1 VIVHVS
7 DIHFG
12 EEDKRAVEAAARF
25 VDEHRP
31 RLVIAT
37 GDLTAIGSRREMKAA
52 FDWLR
57 ALPSPTLA
65 VPGNHDTPYF
75 GIWSRLVDPFGR
87 FRRSCA
93 DVGADAV
100 VDDHLAVAPV
110 NTARGVQWRVNWA
123 LGVVSRAQTAIAA
136 HTLSEAAESAL
147 KIVATHHPLVWPADA
162 PIAGSTR
169 GGAGAFATLMRAGAD
184 MFVSGHLHR
193 TDVRPLALAGRT
205 AVSVSAGTLST
216 RYRGEPCSFIVI
228 RRPRL
233 EHVEIEQIHIVGPRA
248 ESARV
253 AHFEL
258 APRAGCARTSANA

>member
-12 EEDKRAVEAAARF
+12 AEDKRAVEAAARF

-37 GDLTAIGSRREMKAA
+37 GDLTAVGSRREMKAA

-75 GIWSRLVDPFGR
+75 GIWSRLVDPFAN
-87 FRRSCA
+87 FRRACVG
-93 DVGADAV
+93 VGADPV

-123 LGVVSRAQTAIAA
+123 LGEISRAQTATAA
-136 HTLSEAAESAL
+136 HTLSNASPSAL

-169 GGAGAFATLMRAGAD
+169 GAASAFATLMRAGAD

-193 TDVRPLALAGRT
+193 TDVRPLALTGRT

-233 EHVEIEQIHIVGPRA
+233 EHVEIEQIHVVGARA
-248 ESARV
+248 EIARL

-258 APRAGCARTSANA
+258 CPRADFPRAPAT